1 NIKILLDRLVHE
13 GVLGI
18 GERRG
23 LLIEMTDEVAA
34 LVLTHNTDQNTQLG
48 ISRAHAASMVSV
60 HGRLVTYLE
69 GYHGL
74 DRGLAILPTRAQWE
88 EQESAGEGL
97 SSPEL
102 SSLMAHVKLGL
113 TGEVLASDLPD
124 AEVFRC
130 RLPQYFPAALRERFP
145 GAIRDHPLR
154 REITT
159 TLLVNEVVD
168 RGGMTY
174 AYRLAEE
181 LSVSASDA
189 VRAFAVATAVY
200 DLPVT
205 WRAIA
210 TLGNTVP
217 VSVADDMMLELRRL
231 LDRASRWLLL
241 NRPQP
246 LAVGAEIN
254 RFRAI
259 VQAMAPRV
267 PDWLTGREADSVTAA
282 ARRLA
287 QQGVP
292 DELARRVCMGLT
304 SFGLLDVVE
313 VTELAEHDAE
323 QVAQLYYA
331 LSTHLDIN
339 RMLNSISEL
348 QRGDRWQALARLAL
362 RDDLYHALR
371 EITLNAL
378 HTGHI
383 RADPTTTIARW
394 EQENSSRLSRARATL
409 TEIPHAGNLDLAT
422 LSVAVRALARLGARG
437 LNQGH
442 GSAGI

>member
-1 NIKILLDRLVHE
+1 
-13 GVLGI
+13 
-18 GERRG
+18 
-23 LLIEMTDEVAA
+23 
-34 LVLTHNTDQNTQLG
+34 
-48 ISRAHAASMVSV
+48 
-60 HGRLVTYLE
+60 LVTFLE
-69 GYHGL
+69 EYHGL
-74 DRGLAILPTRAQWE
+74 DRGLAILPSRAQWE
-88 EQESAGEGL
+88 EQQSAGAGL

-124 AEVFRC
+124 AEAFRS
-130 RLPQYFPAALRERFP
+130 RLPEYFPAPLRERFP

-159 TLLVNEVVD
+159 TVLVNEVVD
-168 RGGMTY
+168 HAGMTY

-189 VRAFAVATAVY
+189 VRAFAVACAVY

-205 WRAIA
+205 WRAIV

-231 LDRASRWLLL
+231 LDRAGRWLLL

-259 VQAMAPRV
+259 VQALVPRV
-267 PDWLTGREADSVTAA
+267 PGWLTGREADNVTAA

-292 DELARRVCMGLT
+292 DELARRVCTGLT
-304 SFGLLDVVE
+304 SFGLLDVVD
-313 VTELAEHDAE
+313 VAELAEHDTQA
-323 QVAQLYYA
+323 VAQLYYA
-331 LSTHLDIN
+331 LSAHLDIN
-339 RMLNSISEL
+339 RILNSISEL

-371 EITLNAL
+371 DITLNAL
-378 HTGHI
+378 HSSHI
-383 RADPTTTIARW
+383 WTDPTTTITRW
-394 EQENSSRLSRARATL
+394 EQQNPATLSRTRTTL
-409 TEIPHAGNLDLAT
+409 TDISRTGNLDLAT
-422 LSVAVRALARLGARG
+422 LSVAVRALARLGVRRPK
-437 LNQGH
+437 QGH
-442 GSAGI
+442 DNAGV

>member
-1 NIKILLDRLVHE
+1 
-13 GVLGI
+13 
-18 GERRG
+18 
-23 LLIEMTDEVAA
+23 
-34 LVLTHNTDQNTQLG
+34 
-48 ISRAHAASMVSV
+48 
-60 HGRLVTYLE
+60 
-69 GYHGL
+69 
-74 DRGLAILPTRAQWE
+74 
-88 EQESAGEGL
+88 
-97 SSPEL
+97 
-102 SSLMAHVKLGL
+102 MAHVKLGL

-130 RLPQYFPAALRERFP
+130 RLPQYFPAPLRERFP

-168 RGGMTY
+168 HAGMTY

-205 WRAIA
+205 WRTIA
-210 TLGNTVP
+210 TLSNIVP
-217 VSVADDMMLELRRL
+217 VSVADDMMLQLRRL

-254 RFRAI
+254 RFRVI
-259 VQAMAPRV
+259 VQALVPRV
-267 PDWLTGREADSVTAA
+267 PDWLTGREADNVTAA
-282 ARRLA
+282 ARRLV

-292 DELARRVCMGLT
+292 DELARRVSTGLT

-313 VTELAEHDAE
+313 VTELAEHDAQ
-323 QVAQLYYA
+323 QVAPLYYA
-331 LSTHLDIN
+331 LSAHLDIN
-339 RMLNSISEL
+339 RILDSISEL

-371 EITLNAL
+371 EITRNAL
-378 HTGHI
+378 RTDHI

-394 EQENSSRLSRARATL
+394 EQQNPSRLSRARTTL
-409 TEIPHAGNLDLAT
+409 SEISHAGNLDLAT
-422 LSVAVRALARLGARG
+422 LSVAVRALARLGVRG
-437 LNQGH
+437 FKQGH
-442 GSAGI
+442 DSAGN